1 MGQVSIRE
9 GRRGDC
15 IVTTDNKAIARAFYE
30 AANGGELP
38 RSLELL
44 ADDVT
49 WTNIGSTLFSGT
61 FTGKQTVMDNLL
73 VRVLGYLQAGIQ
85 TTIENV
91 IGEGEY
97 VVVQSRGRAVTRSG
111 EAYDN
116 TYCHVFRIRN
126 RRIVSVTE
134 YMDTELMSRVLVAE

>member
-1 MGQVSIRE
+1 MPE
-9 GRRGDC
+9 ARRGGS

-49 WTNIGSTLFSGT
+49 WTNIGSTMFSGT
-61 FTGKQTVMDNLL
+61 FTGRQTVVDKLL
-73 VRVLGYLQAGIQ
+73 VRVLGCLETGIQ

-111 EAYDN
+111 KAYNN
-116 TYCHVFRIRN
+116 TYCHVFRIRD
-126 RRIVSVTE
+126 RRIISVTE
-134 YMDTELMSRVLVAE
+134 YMDTELVSRVLGTG